1 MIQPVDMDEQ
11 GSARFCRVHDMIL
24 DLIISLSTRENFV
37 TILEGSCL
45 VPPELKIRRSSLQG
59 KVLGDQTEIKEEHMM
74 ILPATVNMSHAR
86 SLVVFGDAVQWMPPL
101 SRFSVLRVLSLMGV
115 PGSVNHHLEDL
126 ERLHNLRYLQL
137 GGQLETGVLLGIG
150 KLKLLKTL
158 DVWATSIEQLPA
170 SIVELGQ
177 LERLLM
183 YKGLKLPDGIGNLTS
198 LQELS
203 VLDADKS
210 PHTLAELG
218 KLTELR
224 VLTIYGLGG
233 NESSSREI
241 ILQSLSNLGNLRIL
255 QFEDEEGQYSLDL
268 DGMSHQ
274 WRAPAHLQCFKGGYV
289 VMSQLPQWFSSLSE
303 LSCLSIKVKVLRQAD
318 LRLLGALPMLRFL
331 ELLGFYGTASEE
343 LVVGAD
349 QPFRSLVEFKFAHYT
364 RDWLVFTQ
372 GVMPKLQRL
381 KLFCSARSRYAGG
394 FDIGL
399 ENLAC
404 LKHVAVKVI
413 YRGAQIWRTDIVE
426 HMITVAI
433 KLHPNNPTFELSRVH
448 QYNNNVK

>member
-1 MIQPVDMDEQ
+1 
-11 GSARFCRVHDMIL
+11 
-24 DLIISLSTRENFV
+24 
-37 TILEGSCL
+37 
-45 VPPELKIRRSSLQG
+45 
-59 KVLGDQTEIKEEHMM
+59 
-74 ILPATVNMSHAR
+74 
-86 SLVVFGDAVQWMPPL
+86 
-101 SRFSVLRVLSLMGV
+101 
-115 PGSVNHHLEDL
+115 
-126 ERLHNLRYLQL
+126 
-137 GGQLETGVLLGIG
+137 
-150 KLKLLKTL
+150 
-158 DVWATSIEQLPA
+158 
-170 SIVELGQ
+170 
-177 LERLLM
+177 
-183 YKGLKLPDGIGNLTS
+183 
-198 LQELS
+198 
-203 VLDADKS
+203 
-210 PHTLAELG
+210 
-218 KLTELR
+218 
-224 VLTIYGLGG
+224 
-233 NESSSREI
+233 
-241 ILQSLSNLGNLRIL
+241 
-255 QFEDEEGQYSLDL
+255 
-268 DGMSHQ
+268 
-274 WRAPAHLQCFKGGYV
+274 
-289 VMSQLPQWFSSLSE
+289 MSQLPQWFSSLSE